1 MIFTNNLSPIAVRL
15 HLFGH
20 DLPIRWYGLAYI
32 ASFVMAFAAFRW
44 AAKHSKVQGL
54 TLKAVDDLTFGLI
67 VGVVAGGRIGFAVQN
82 LSTWAKDPLFVFKI
96 WQGGMAFFGGL
107 AGVCL
112 ALLWISRRYG
122 IRWLP
127 MADVAAYPAALGLFF
142 GRLANFA
149 NKELW
154 GRPTHANWGV
164 IYPNID
170 QQPRHPS
177 ELYEATS
184 HLLTFFVL
192 LALVRLPYFRR
203 RRGRIAAMFLLLYG
217 SLRFLTDFWREEPIV
232 GGLNTGQWASLLVA
246 LVGVGM
252 LVALRKAIEQAS
264 APDPSFEQAH
274 PLEGPANV

>member
-1 MIFTNNLSPIAVRL
+1 VIFTNNLSPIAVRF

-20 DLPIRWYGLAYI
+20 DFPIRWYGLAYI
-32 ASFVMAFAAFRW
+32 SSFAMAYFAFRW
-44 AAKHSKVQGL
+44 AAKNGKVQGL

-67 VGVVAGGRIGFAVQN
+67 LGVVAGGRIGFAVQN
-82 LSTWAKDPLFVFKI
+82 LSQWAKDPLFVFKI

-112 ALLWISRRYG
+112 AIFWICRKYG
-122 IRWLP
+122 LRWLP
-127 MADVAAYPAALGLFF
+127 MADIATFPAAMGLFV

-154 GRPTHANWGV
+154 GRPTRANWGV

-184 HLLTFFVL
+184 HLLTFFIL
-192 LALVRLPYFRR
+192 LGLAQLPYFRI
-203 RRGRIAAMFLLLYG
+203 RRGRLAAMFLFLYG
-217 SLRFLTDFWREEPIV
+217 GLRFVTDFWREEPIV
-232 GGLNTGQWASLLVA
+232 GGLNTGQWASLIVA
-246 LVGVGM
+246 LIGI
-252 LVALRKAIEQAS
+252 LLFVALRKTTP
-264 APDPSFEQAH
+264 APNDVPNSNDGAR
-274 PLEGPANV
+274 PPA